1 MRAYLKSHPVPRVV
15 LFIVLLGA
23 ALFLLALGAL
33 VIAEHSV
40 PAPGDGS
47 RYMLVLGAQVY
58 ETGEPSRQLL
68 ARLETALDWWKS
80 HPDTVIVACGGRGS
94 NEPAAEGDVM
104 RGWLIARGVPEGQ
117 VFSESASVNTRENI
131 DRARGIIGNDSERII
146 IVTSDYHLPRAL
158 AIARD
163 AGLNVCGLGAP
174 TLPEWWIKNHFRE
187 VLAWGKYLLLKI
199 F

>member
-68 ARLETALDWWKS
+68 ARLETALSWWEK

-104 RGWLIARGVPEGQ
+104 RDWLIARGVPEGQ

>member
-104 RGWLIARGVPEGQ
+104 RDWLIARGVPEGQ

>member
-1 MRAYLKSHPVPRVV
+1 MSAFIKSHPLLR
-15 LFIVLLGA
+15 VLLILLLIGA
-23 ALFLLALGAL
+23 VAFLLALGAL

-40 PAPGDGS
+40 PAPGGGN

-58 ETGEPSRQLL
+58 ETGEPSKQLL
-68 ARLETALDWWKS
+68 ARLETALSYWKS
-80 HPDTVIVACGGRGS
+80 HPDTVIIACGGRGER
-94 NEPAAEGDVM
+94 EPAAEGDVM
-104 RGWLIARGVPEGQ
+104 RAWLIERGVPAEQ
-117 VFSESASVNTRENI
+117 AFSESTSVNTRENI
-131 DRARGIIGNDSERII
+131 DHARRLIEDQSESII

-158 AIARD
+158 AVARD

-187 VLAWGKYLLLKI
+187 VLAWGKYFLTRI

>member
-1 MRAYLKSHPVPRVV
+1 MRAYLKSHPVPRVA

-104 RGWLIARGVPEGQ
+104 RDWLIARGVPEGQ